1 MCGGHCSRGLGHLLL
16 EPRLRI
22 TNRTRTIAGTAA
34 IVLALGGVLGGL
46 VATGGGLNTSLSSI
60 QSQWRGLIDDLRGLA
75 PDDDP
80 STTGGE
86 SANPSRF
93 LIPGSSGRWD
103 LWRVAWLDFKSAP
116 AGGIGAGNYVF
127 TYNRDRIRDR
137 YGRDAHSLPLG
148 ALAETGLVGG
158 LLLFG
163 SLGLAMGAVLT
174 PRAAAAWRMTR
185 QLLRPGP
192 TRSVDVA
199 ATSSGDRNLHLL
211 ERETAWTMASLTAVL
226 LWLLHATVDWL
237 WEMTA
242 ITIPALLFLAMALSQ
257 KDQSRSGA
265 RQRDRSGWYRWTV
278 MGLACLILVG
288 LSLSYV
294 ALKYTDMA
302 TANMTTDP
310 SLARQQVRV
319 ATALAPADS
328 QPLLVQHHLYRAA
341 AYSATPI
348 GARLDNLAL
357 ALDAAS
363 RAADRD
369 PANWLVLLNA
379 AEAAER
385 LANEVETWAG
395 KSVEPPGKS
404 LGSFADT
411 AKAVSVAAHYRGLT
425 PQELRNI
432 ARSYADLALH
442 WNPKE
447 LGAAE
452 LRARLQTSD

>member
-1 MCGGHCSRGLGHLLL
+1 MAATAVVGWAISLL

-93 LIPGSSGRWD
+93 LIPGSSG
-103 LWRVAWLDFKSAP
+103 LGSLESRVLDSRGP
-116 AGGIGAGNYVF
+116 PCGIGAGNYVF

-328 QPLLVQHHLYRAA
+328 QPLLVQHTSTEAA

-363 RAADRD
+363 GQ
-369 PANWLVLLNA
+369 PIVTLPTGWC
-379 AEAAER
+379 
-385 LANEVETWAG
+385 
-395 KSVEPPGKS
+395 
-404 LGSFADT
+404 
-411 AKAVSVAAHYRGLT
+411 Y
-425 PQELRNI
+425 
-432 ARSYADLALH
+432 
-442 WNPKE
+442 
-447 LGAAE
+447 
-452 LRARLQTSD
+452 